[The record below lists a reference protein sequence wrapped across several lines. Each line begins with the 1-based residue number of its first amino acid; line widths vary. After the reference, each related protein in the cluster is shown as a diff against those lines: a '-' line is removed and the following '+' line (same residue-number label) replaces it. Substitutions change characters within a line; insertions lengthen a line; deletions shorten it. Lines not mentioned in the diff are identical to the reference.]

1 VQAVLPILTRDTLL
15 ITKNCFLS
23 INIWKCFPKVE
34 CCWKDQRLQE
44 MASSNTNL
52 VTCHIL

>member
-34 CCWKDQRLQE
+34 CCWKDKVAR
-44 MASSNTNL
+44 NG
-52 VTCHIL
+52 